1 MAKKKRKY
9 RAELLDELLGGAKT
23 QEEIF
28 GPDGVLKQMTAAI
41 VERALGAELG
51 HHLDTERPKQGETE
65 RNRRNGASGK
75 TLLTEQGPVP
85 IDVPRDRL
93 GTFEPQILPKH
104 ARRVEPLDD
113 RILALYA
120 RGMSVRDIRAHL
132 EELYG
137 TEVSP
142 ELISRV
148 TDAVWD
154 EIREWQSR
162 PLDATYAVVWLDA
175 LFVKMRDQGV
185 VQNKAVYVAIG
196 LRLDGRRE
204 VLGLWIDAAEGAKFW
219 MRVLAELRSRGVQ
232 DVLICCCDGLKG
244 FPQAIAAIFPKTV
257 VQTCIVHQVRYSL
270 SFVGWQHRRAA
281 AAALRSIYTA
291 DSEATAS
298 HALAEFEQQW
308 GSRYPTIGPSWRS
321 SWSHLTAFL
330 EFPPE
335 LRRMVYTTNAIES
348 LNFQL
353 RKIIKTKGHFPDA
366 DAATKLL
373 FLALR
378 NVEKSWNRGIK
389 GWSAIYNQLVV
400 YFGAERLNLETRGAN
415 RAQNS

>member
-1 MAKKKRKY
+1 MARKKRKY

-308 GSRYPTIGPSWRS
+308 GSRYPTIGPAGVRRGRTSPPS
-321 SWSHLTAFL
+321 SSS
-330 EFPPE
+330 PE

-353 RKIIKTKGHFPDA
+353 RKSSRPRATFPTRTPQPNSSSLRC
-366 DAATKLL
+366 AT
-373 FLALR
+373 LR
-378 NVEKSWNRGIK
+378 NPGTAASR
-389 GWSAIYNQLVV
+389 A
-400 YFGAERLNLETRGAN
+400 GARSTINSSSTSE
-415 RAQNS
+415 QND